1 MRKPGPWLCLIL
13 VLLLGLVAL
22 WAAGPWLAMRGIDQ
36 AIAARSPAQLEKHID
51 FPALRVNLKAQL
63 ADRLVRAAGAGA
75 QSNRFGA
82 LALAGAS
89 SLVGASVDT
98 LVTPAGLSAVLHG
111 QGTWRKASG
120 HTQSAD
126 TYSPAATPAPFADIQ
141 WRYESL
147 DRFSAS
153 RTDADGNTLTFI
165 FQRQQLR
172 WRLVDIRLPPG
183 WSAMDVLG

>member
-63 ADRLVRAAGAGA
+63 ADRLVRAAGASA

-111 QGTWRKASG
+111 QGTWRKATG

-126 TYSPAATPAPFADIQ
+126 TYAPPATPEPFAGVD

-147 DRFSAS
+147 SRFSAS
-153 RTDADGNTLTFI
+153 RTDAAGHRTTFI
-165 FQRQQLR
+165 FARQGLR
-172 WRLVDIRLPPG
+172 WRLVDIQLPPG
-183 WSAMDVLG
+183 WAAADVLG